1 MKKLC
6 SIFIPVTLF
15 ILQFCF
21 SQEKTVIKDTIGLN
35 EVIIKKESNKNE
47 IKRIITKIKY
57 NLWNNYSEDAL
68 NYLTEHFSV
77 KDDKDTLVN
86 RKMINNLNLKILS
99 QSNIKSLL
107 LNSPKN
113 PFHTDTSPY
122 SRFQT
127 SASNSDYWLA
137 LSIFYDSLHVL
148 DFDFFDASRSYK
160 YKISKED
167 DITKVTFTANRYYS
181 GYFSFNNTNYN
192 LIRIAFK
199 NTIPYNYYSW
209 GYQNNSFDFEFKSQW
224 KYNKVTV
231 LLDFTTTQEGRLL
244 LTKCNAMQELTQFE
258 FKRFL
263 PDSNRIVDQDRN
275 VKFYT
280 TLNMRI
286 LE

>member
-6 SIFIPVTLF
+6 PLLILSNLF
-15 ILQFCF
+15 LFQFCF
-21 SQEKTVIKDTIGLN
+21 SQEKNLIKDTIGLN
-35 EVIIKKESNKNE
+35 EVIIKKESNRKQIIAI
-47 IKRIITKIKY
+47 IKKIKN
-57 NLWNNYSEDAL
+57 NLRNNYDL
-68 NYLTEHFSV
+68 NSHNYTTEHFSI

-86 RKMINNLNLKILS
+86 RKMINNLDFKILS

-148 DFDFFDASRSYK
+148 DFDFFDTSRSYK
-160 YKISKED
+160 YKISKEE
-167 DITKVTFTANRYYS
+167 DITTVTFTAYRYYS

-199 NTIPYNYYSW
+199 NTIPYDYYSW
-209 GYQNNSFDFEFKSQW
+209 GYQNNSMDFEFKSQW
-224 KYNKVTV
+224 KYNRVTI
-231 LLDFTTTQEGRLL
+231 LLDFTTSQEGKLL
-244 LTKCNAMQELTQFE
+244 LAKLNAMQELTQFE
-258 FKRFL
+258 FKRYF
-263 PDSNRIVDQDRN
+263 PDSKRVIDQDRN
-275 VKFYT
+275 IKFYT